1 MVRFLAMGLLAMAF
15 VATVACGG
23 PTSMMNA
30 AAISNIDGDPEGE
43 LARCEA
49 TGMSTED
56 CCATHRVPA
65 CPSVGRGP

>member
-1 MVRFLAMGLLAMAF
+1 MVRFLAVGLSAAAF
-15 VATVACGG
+15 VAMAGCGG
-23 PTSMMNA
+23 AGLIMNA
-30 AAISNIDGDPEGE
+30 AAASNIDGDPDGE

-65 CPSVGRGP
+65 CPSAGRGQ